1 MAASV
6 GFLGVLII
14 PFLLLGLFDMIRVMT
29 TKSITQTATFQL
41 PGIGRRG
48 TGILV
53 GHSITLNPDAGAHDM
68 NEPREAWALK
78 SGLYTPRQLVES
90 FAPLLDTVV
99 LRLGPDPPNVRSSRC
114 QLLDNLAAN
123 LDTNTR
129 EASMRFPN
137 EDLDDSRT
145 EIADQARGIGK
156 TLVQYARS
164 HTGAVVNPDLY
175 LRSPCEGHLLT
186 KPNVDLMF
194 GPRSEPHLMQL
205 FNEYMHQMVLLRDAL
220 IPFKNYEDVVIPI
233 DGQAARGMR
242 YLEPSRSEFLV
253 QLWTRQVSQSAVV
266 KLAQALLAPSIL
278 AQNSRTTS
286 GYGFQYAHGLVL
298 PAVLAG
304 GETPFHLLQYIAARL
319 VEDAT
324 NDILFDYEMQDYY
337 SARRMEIS
345 GAAATQAPAS
355 YPPGTESPAVQRATI
370 EIRPAVSDSDSPTV
384 PSRHLELR
392 LELDNGRS
400 ISVDVG
406 QVCRGHRYAYI
417 AHQASS
423 ASIPENGIQTG
434 TDDAKTSD
442 VIVHDATSVLR
453 SGEDGLVTA
462 KGGLHIIPV
471 QDPLVSL
478 ALMGVLYPENVVLLP
493 MEERLEQAEN
503 SGKGLEPKFVLWGG
517 VERGGLRG
525 RFQYSIPT

>member
-1 MAASV
+1 
-6 GFLGVLII
+6 
-14 PFLLLGLFDMIRVMT
+14 MIRAMT
-29 TKSITQTATFQL
+29 LSSVRTTFHL
-41 PGIGRRG
+41 PAIGRRG
-48 TGILV
+48 AGILV
-53 GHSITLNPDAGAHDM
+53 GHSISTNPDAGVHDT
-68 NEPREAWALK
+68 NTPLEAWALK

-99 LRLGPDPPNVRSSRC
+99 LRLGPDPPSVRPSRC

-123 LDTNTR
+123 LDTKTR

-145 EIADQARGIGK
+145 EIADQAQRIGK

-164 HTGAVVNPDLY
+164 HTGAVINPDLY

-242 YLEPSRSEFLV
+242 YLELSRSEFLV
-253 QLWTRQVSQSAVV
+253 QLWTKQVSQSAVV
-266 KLAQALLAPSIL
+266 KFAQALLAPSVL
-278 AQNSRTTS
+278 AQDSRTS
-286 GYGFQYAHGLVL
+286 PGYGFQYAHGLVL

-304 GETPFHLLQYIAARL
+304 GGTPFHLLQYIPARL

-324 NDILFDYEMQDYY
+324 DVIFDYKIQDYY
-337 SARRMEIS
+337 SAPRVKIPP
-345 GAAATQAPAS
+345 GVAASKASVS
-355 YPPGTESPAVQRATI
+355 YPLDTDSPAVQVAAI
-370 EIRPAVSDSDSPTV
+370 DVRPVSDSDSPTV
-384 PSRHLELR
+384 ATRHLELR
-392 LELDNGRS
+392 LELDTDQFV
-400 ISVDVG
+400 SVDVG
-406 QVCRGHRYAYI
+406 QVCRGHRYAYM

-423 ASIPENGIQTG
+423 SVAGNGNSTLDKANA
-434 TDDAKTSD
+434 TTA
-442 VIVHDATSVLR
+442 IVHDSTFVLR
-453 SGEDGLVTA
+453 SSEQGLITA
-462 KGGLHIIPV
+462 KGGLHIIHI
-471 QDPLVSL
+471 QDPLISL
-478 ALMGVLYPENVVLLP
+478 ALLGAIYPEDVVLLP
-493 MEERLEQAEN
+493 KDEGLEQAEN
-503 SGKGLEPKFVLWGG
+503 AGKGLEPKFALWGG